1 MNRTT
6 VMSEFWRKQYAEER
20 WIRNVWSGIFLLL
33 FALIGA
39 AMFAAVMV
47 GLYAG

>member
-20 WIRNVWSGIFLLL
+20 WIRNGQKSTACGGKLAWKV
-33 FALIGA
+33 
-39 AMFAAVMV
+39 
-47 GLYAG
+47 AGCMQLQRSNEP